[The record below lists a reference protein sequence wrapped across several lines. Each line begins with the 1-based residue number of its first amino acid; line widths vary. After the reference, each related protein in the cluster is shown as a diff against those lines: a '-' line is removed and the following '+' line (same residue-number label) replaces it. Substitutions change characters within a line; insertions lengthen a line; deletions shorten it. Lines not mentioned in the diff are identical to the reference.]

1 MRQAQ
6 RPVSVTTKVFMSS
19 AQHIPLGSLQVGQ
32 MARIVSLGRTNRSYR
47 EKLLAFGLTPGT
59 LVAVER
65 VAPMGDPMELRVRG
79 FALSLRRG
87 EADTVMVVRA

>member
-1 MRQAQ
+1 MPARL
-6 RPVSVTTKVFMSS
+6 T
-19 AQHIPLGSLQVGQ
+19 LGQLAVGDT
-32 MARIVSLGRTNRSYR
+32 ARVVALDRADRSYR

-65 VAPMGDPMELRVRG
+65 VAPLGDPLEIRVRG

-87 EADTVMVVRA
+87 EAAAVEVERCTGAAAP